1 MLYNSRD
8 PYNRKRRI
16 FLPYLDEQTY
26 DLISNS
32 QLSGGFSANHAVF
45 SNFNYGM
52 KIDNEPL
59 SNTDYAQ
66 DQLSHGIYVD
76 YNRFDKSQ
84 RDDKWQMM
92 CDVYV

>member
-8 PYNRKRRI
+8 PYNRRRRI

-32 QLSGGFSANHAVF
+32 QLTGGFSANHAVF

-52 KIDNEPL
+52 KIDTEPL
-59 SNTDYAQ
+59 SNTDHAQ
-66 DQLSHGIYVD
+66 DQLGHGVYVD
-76 YNRFDKSQ
+76 YNRFITRKNNE
-84 RDDKWQMM
+84 KK
-92 CDVYV
+92 